1 MNEID
6 KKILGY
12 LFEQSSAT
20 TTELAKHCFD
30 IKDRKDL
37 ISKDSLIRYH
47 AQQLV
52 DDGIIEKSG
61 NKKIVYSIEPNN
73 VIAGESTLYINNND
87 TISEIDLGFVIAIV
101 GNDNKSLNIIMFDK

>member
-6 KKILGY
+6 KKIVAY
-12 LFEQSSAT
+12 LFEYESAT

-47 AQQLV
+47 AQQLA
-52 DDGIIEKSG
+52 DGGIIEKSG

-73 VIAGESTLYINNND
+73 VIAGDSTLHINED
-87 TISEIDLGFVIAIV
+87 DKISEIDLGFVIAIV
-101 GNDNKSLNIIMFDK
+101 GNNNKSLNIIMFDK